1 MDRKRANKT
10 TSDVPSLRIFGQ
22 FVFPSRWKNSSW
34 VIGHVRNF
42 PTIRITKAKW
52 FLTESETLLNQT
64 KVAAAAAVKA
74 GEKIHTM
81 GYNEIMVQ
89 VGGETQTRCLDVLGG
104 FWRSKIFRK
113 MPMYAML
120 PVDGEDI
127 PNSQPP
133 FRCIPKP
140 CKSWDFNYQ
149 PQLVLRRNTEPSTL

>member
-22 FVFPSRWKNSSW
+22 CFFPSRWKNSSW

-64 KVAAAAAVKA
+64 KPPAAATVKA

-89 VGGETQTRCLDVLGG
+89 VGGETTNSLPWRFGSDF
-104 FWRSKIFRK
+104 FWEFLEVKNISENANVCHATCWWWR
-113 MPMYAML
+113 
-120 PVDGEDI
+120 
-127 PNSQPP
+127 
-133 FRCIPKP
+133 IPKQP
-140 CKSWDFNYQ
+140 TTVSMYPKS
-149 PQLVLRRNTEPSTL
+149 L